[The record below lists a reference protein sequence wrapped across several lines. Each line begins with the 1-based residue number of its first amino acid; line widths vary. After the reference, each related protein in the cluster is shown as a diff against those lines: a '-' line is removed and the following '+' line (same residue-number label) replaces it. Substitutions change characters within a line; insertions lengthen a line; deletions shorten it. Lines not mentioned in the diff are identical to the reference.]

1 MILIYLAAGLGSR
14 LGKISKTKPK
24 CFAIVN
30 KKKIIDYNKLNFLLF
45 KKVLIITGYKSH
57 LIKKKF
63 EKNKK
68 IHLIQNKNFKTTN
81 MVQSIFLAKNKIKNS
96 DVIICYGDII
106 FDQNILKKM
115 IKSKKKNLMP
125 LNSNWLNL
133 WKKRMNKKKIKLDAE
148 NLKTKKNY
156 IIEIGTKIEKKI
168 PKFQFMGLIKLSN
181 TSYKNLFNFFKN
193 KNKKIDFTS
202 FLNEAIKL
210 KKVKINYFV
219 TKKKWIEID
228 NITDLKVANKIL
240 K

>member
-1 MILIYLAAGLGSR
+1 ME
-14 LGKISKTKPK
+14 
-24 CFAIVN
+24 
-30 KKKIIDYNKLNFLLF
+30 KKNEQK
-45 KKVLIITGYKSH
+45 
-57 LIKKKF
+57 
-63 EKNKK
+63 
-68 IHLIQNKNFKTTN
+68 
-81 MVQSIFLAKNKIKNS
+81 KNKIRCRKFKN
-96 DVIICYGDII
+96 
-106 FDQNILKKM
+106 
-115 IKSKKKNLMP
+115 
-125 LNSNWLNL
+125 
-133 WKKRMNKKKIKLDAE
+133 E
-148 NLKTKKNY
+148 KNY

-168 PKFQFMGLIKLSN
+168 PKFQFMGLIKLSS

>member
-1 MILIYLAAGLGSR
+1 
-14 LGKISKTKPK
+14 
-24 CFAIVN
+24 
-30 KKKIIDYNKLNFLLF
+30 
-45 KKVLIITGYKSH
+45 
-57 LIKKKF
+57 
-63 EKNKK
+63 
-68 IHLIQNKNFKTTN
+68 
-81 MVQSIFLAKNKIKNS
+81 
-96 DVIICYGDII
+96 
-106 FDQNILKKM
+106 
-115 IKSKKKNLMP
+115 MP

-168 PKFQFMGLIKLSN
+168 PKFQFMGLIKLSS